1 MKKLKSVEKAWNG
14 RFIKTY
20 LAKYQT
26 EKGEHV
32 YEIASRKDNPDILMK
47 KPKADAVRI
56 LPYFF
61 DENGEIKIVLIKE
74 FRYPINKHIYAIPA
88 GLIDRG
94 ESPLESA
101 KRELEEEIG
110 ATAKNIVQAEP
121 ASYSSAG
128 FCDESLICFEAEV
141 EFNSKQHLDSFEDI
155 EICVVDLE
163 ALEKMLDSEDFGMQS
178 RLQLRG
184 FFYKQ
189 KLQNAEKSAKK
200 LQKI

>member
-1 MKKLKSVEKAWNG
+1 MKKLINVEKSWNG
-14 RFIKTY
+14 KFIKTY
-20 LAKYQT
+20 LARFQT
-26 EKGEHV
+26 ENGELR
-32 YEIASRKDNPDILMK
+32 YEIASRKDTPDILMK
-47 KPKADAVRI
+47 NPKVDAVRI

-61 DENGEIKIVLIKE
+61 DENGKIMVVLIRE

-88 GLIDRG
+88 GLIDKG

-110 ATAKNIVQAEP
+110 ATAKKIVQTEP

-155 EICVVDLE
+155 EICVVDLDT
-163 ALEKMLDSEDFGMQS
+163 LEKMLDSEDFGMQS

-184 FFYKQ
+184 FLYKQ
-189 KLQNAEKSAKK
+189 KFLQAKK
-200 LQKI
+200 C

>member
-1 MKKLKSVEKAWNG
+1 MKKLIDVEKTWNG

-20 LAKYQT
+20 LGKFET
-26 EKGEHV
+26 EKGELC
-32 YEIASRKDNPDILMK
+32 YEIASRKDTPDILMK
-47 KPKADAVRI
+47 KPKVDAVRI

-61 DENGEIKIVLIKE
+61 DENGKTKVVLIRE
-74 FRYPINKHIYAIPA
+74 FRYPINKHIYAVPA
-88 GLIDRG
+88 GLIDKG
-94 ESPLESA
+94 ETALESA

-110 ATAKNIVQAEP
+110 ATAKKIVQTEP

-141 EFNSKQHLDSFEDI
+141 ELNSVQNLDSFEDI

-163 ALEKMLDSEDFGMQS
+163 TLEKMLDHEDFGMQS

-184 FFYKQ
+184 FLYKQ
-189 KLQNAEKSAKK
+189 KLQEAQKSDKK
-200 LQKI
+200 LQKF